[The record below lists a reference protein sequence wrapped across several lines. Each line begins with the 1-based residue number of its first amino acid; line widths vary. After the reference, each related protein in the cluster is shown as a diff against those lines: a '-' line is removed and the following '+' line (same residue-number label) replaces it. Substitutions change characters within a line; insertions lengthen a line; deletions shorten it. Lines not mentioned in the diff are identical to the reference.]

1 MIWKLLGTAAIGILS
16 YGLLK
21 TYKPEYAAISEAA
34 TAAALLFLVS
44 GELKNVTAFFAESL
58 GSSGMDLSFSG
69 VLLRVLGI
77 ALITQFSADTARDN
91 GQQGLAQAVEFAGK
105 ALIVALAL
113 PVLKAVLQMIKE
125 FSENL

>member
-1 MIWKLLGTAAIGILS
+1 MS

-21 TYKPEYAAISEAA
+21 TYKPEYAALSQAA
-34 TAAALLFLVS
+34 TAAALLFLIS

-58 GSSGMDLSFSG
+58 GNSGMDLSFSG
-69 VLLRVLGI
+69 VLFRVLGV

-91 GQQGLAQAVEFAGK
+91 GQQGLAQAVEFTGK
-105 ALIVALAL
+105 VLIVALAL
-113 PVLKAVLQMIKE
+113 PVLKAVLQMIAE